1 MMQKSAV
8 MSDDYPFP
16 SLPQMS
22 AVAASRGMSV
32 DLTQHGKELVLGF
45 KHGRRVSVYHVN
57 GVRFLFKVKGER
69 AKVREELS
77 KVLPLGVQ
85 KGWPLV
91 CELTTEKQPRE
102 RDGDNGSVL
111 CCKVGCSPSELA
123 ERMEEVSECLGLF
136 IDLLLS
142 VEAWT
147 IGHDKAWL
155 RSHYFTF

>member
-1 MMQKSAV
+1 MNLRDVTA
-8 MSDDYPFP
+8 
-16 SLPQMS
+16 LLS

-45 KHGRRVSVYHVN
+45 EHGRRVSVYHVN

-69 AKVREELS
+69 AKAREELA

-85 KGWPLV
+85 KDWPLV

-111 CCKVGCSPSELA
+111 CCKVGCAPAELV
-123 ERMEEVSECLGLF
+123 ERGQEVADCLGRF
-136 IDLLLS
+136 IDLLES
-142 VEAWT
+142 VDAWT

-155 RSHYFTF
+155 KTHSFKLL